1 MPEHPAH
8 GVLILS
14 GEGTVLASSGAS
26 ATRGE
31 TDKATDL
38 DLRALF
44 RTEGGEDLAAL
55 VRDVANADSPGPL
68 MTRVFSERSEAA
80 EPMLLTLHHVAAGLV
95 VGVLSDG
102 RSSAFG
108 PDHAVSALRQVWEGL
123 AEGVAVVSR
132 DHLGQLEKITDC
144 NGAFASMFGL
154 GSHEVVGQSLAR
166 FLAPLNGAS
175 FEKRVEE
182 DVVAEG
188 RSLYDLTLP
197 RRGQSGER
205 TLLDWELAPVRA
217 QDGRVSG
224 LVALVR
230 DASHAHRAILWKRAD
245 LDPSS
250 GLPNQIHFMSR
261 LERSV
266 ERAAQARAYTFAV
279 IGLEMRGLRAVERR
293 LGTLAANAALEA
305 IVSRLEQRLRPTDLV
320 ARTGDRRLAI
330 LLDQFA
336 PWGALAAVVERL
348 RLVTDAPYTIAGE
361 RMTMSAI
368 GAPGPIWRGEGPP
381 LGAQEVLGELDAAV
395 ARAKAEVSAAD
406 PRTTA
411 RTSGTVA
418 ELSNAV
424 QKSRLSLRYL
434 PLVLPA
440 DGCVVGFEALVRWP
454 HPEHGLVPG
463 RAFLRHAEHHGLT
476 GPIAEWVWAEAL
488 RNVKE
493 WDAAL
498 PPGRVPPVH
507 INLSL
512 SEFWHPDLLG
522 DLERRASESV
532 VSPSRI
538 RLEIPESAVARR
550 TESAKAILEDLARA
564 GFEPWLDR
572 FGEGGT
578 PLGELDSL
586 PFRYAKLN
594 PAMAWQTN
602 GGAGQPRAALR
613 SLVSLSH
620 DLGWSLAVG
629 GVERSEQASALRALR
644 CDFAQGFFFH
654 GLLDAAQAAAL
665 LRQSS
670 GEEAPSNTH

>member
-1 MPEHPAH
+1 MPAHPAT

-14 GEGTVLASSGAS
+14 GAGTVLASSGRPG
-26 ATRGE
+26 TLGE
-31 TDKATDL
+31 TAEATDT
-38 DLRALF
+38 DLSALF
-44 RTEGGEDLAAL
+44 RTEAGEDLSAL
-55 VRDVANADSPGPL
+55 VRDVANADPPGPL
-68 MTRVFSERSEAA
+68 MARVYPGRSESA

-95 VGVLSDG
+95 VGVLSEG
-102 RSSAFG
+102 LSASLG
-108 PDHAVSALRQVWEGL
+108 PDHAVSALRQVWDGL
-123 AEGVAVVSR
+123 AEGVAFVTR
-132 DHLGQLEKITDC
+132 DPQGQLEKITEC
-144 NGAFASMFGL
+144 NGAFASLFGL
-154 GSHEVVGQSLAR
+154 GPHEVVGQSLAR
-166 FLAPLNGAS
+166 FLAPLNRAS
-175 FEKRVEE
+175 FDRRVEE
-182 DVVAEG
+182 DVVGEG
-188 RSLYDLTLP
+188 RSVSDLTMA
-197 RRGQSGER
+197 RHGHSGGQS
-205 TLLDWELAPVRA
+205 LLDWELAPVRS

-224 LVALVR
+224 LVAVVR
-230 DASHAHRAILWKRAD
+230 EASHAHRAILWKRAD

-250 GLPNQIHFMSR
+250 GLPNQVHFMSR

-293 LGTLAANAALEA
+293 LGASAANAALEA
-305 IVSRLEQRLRPTDLV
+305 LVRRLEQRLRPTDLV

-336 PWGALAAVVERL
+336 PWGALSDVVERL
-348 RLVTDAPYTIAGE
+348 RLVTDVPYTIAGE

-368 GAPGPIWRGEGPP
+368 GAPGPIWKGHDPP
-381 LGAQEVLGELDAAV
+381 VGAQEVLGHLDSAV
-395 ARAKAEVSAAD
+395 ARAKAEVPEPD
-406 PRTTA
+406 PRMSA
-411 RTSGTVA
+411 PTSGTAA

-424 QKSRLSLRYL
+424 QKARLSLRYL
-434 PLVLPA
+434 PLVSPA
-440 DGCVVGFEALVRWP
+440 DGRIEGLEALVRWP

-463 RAFLRHAEHHGLT
+463 GAFLRHAEHHALT

-488 RNVKE
+488 RNLKD
-493 WDAAL
+493 WDASL

-512 SEFWHPDLLG
+512 SEFWHPDLVS
-522 DLERRASESV
+522 DLRRRTSEAV

-538 RLEIPESAVARR
+538 RLEVPESAVARR
-550 TESAKAILEDLARA
+550 TDSAKAILEDLARA

-578 PLGELDSL
+578 PLRELDSL

-594 PAMAWQTN
+594 SAMAWQTN